1 VTEDSPGGR
10 EPPPAVLVNSAMEG
24 GDEIRGPVEE
34 DAVLEA
40 AVLRQLLALH
50 PIQLT
55 AGELVREIAGG
66 RGDFALQ
73 DAVERAV
80 RDLAATGLVHRSGD
94 VVLPSRAALRFE
106 ELLG

>member
-1 VTEDSPGGR
+1 MEGMDEIGTPGR
-10 EPPPAVLVNSAMEG
+10 E
-24 GDEIRGPVEE
+24 
-34 DAVLEA
+34 DAAIEA

-55 AGELVREIAGG
+55 IGELVREIVG
-66 RGDFALQ
+66 RPEDFAPQ

-80 RDLAATGLVHRSGD
+80 RDLAAAGLVHRSGD
-94 VVLPSRAALRFE
+94 VVLPSRAALRFD

>member
-1 VTEDSPGGR
+1 MD
-10 EPPPAVLVNSAMEG
+10 
-24 GDEIRGPVEE
+24 DIQIQVEE
-34 DAVLEA
+34 DAKIEA

-55 AGELVREIAGG
+55 LDEVVREIAGEDEG
-66 RGDFALQ
+66 FALK

-80 RDLAATGLVHRSGD
+80 RELGAAGLVHRSGE
-94 VVLPSRAALRFE
+94 VVMPSRAAMRFE

>member
-1 VTEDSPGGR
+1 MGSLKKIRNPAAEDR
-10 EPPPAVLVNSAMEG
+10 AT
-24 GDEIRGPVEE
+24 
-34 DAVLEA
+34 EA

-55 AGELVREIAGG
+55 LEELSREIAGEEA
-66 RGDFALQ
+66 DFASK

-80 RDLAATGLVHRSGD
+80 RELTAAGLVHRNGE
-94 VVLPSRAALRFE
+94 VVLPSRAALRLD

>member
-1 VTEDSPGGR
+1 M
-10 EPPPAVLVNSAMEG
+10 N
-24 GDEIRGPVEE
+24 EIRSPIEE
-34 DAVLEA
+34 DTALQA

-55 AGELVREIAGG
+55 LGELQREIAGEPK
-66 RGDFALQ
+66 DFALT

-80 RDLAATGLVHRSGD
+80 RDLAAAGLVHRSGD
-94 VVLPSRAALRFE
+94 LALPSRAALRFE